1 MALQTVGD
9 IVWQRGEFLAQEIQ
23 HGIFFARQ
31 KQGGLQDLG
40 AVQKGSQF
48 PVAVAVPI
56 VVQAAAEP
64 RAAILALQEIQ
75 VGLGK
80 PCAIIVGPR

>member
-1 MALQTVGD
+1 
-9 IVWQRGEFLAQEIQ
+9 
-23 HGIFFARQ
+23 
-31 KQGGLQDLG
+31 LQDLG
-40 AVQKGSQF
+40 AVPKGSQF

-75 VGLGK
+75 VGLSK